1 MRVFKVLRIL
11 IFIALGLIAL
21 YACIG
26 FLGVPWAVK
35 KYGVPEVS
43 KILDRPVILRNIA
56 FDPFAFKLKLE
67 GFEIQETDGSP
78 LIGFEQLFVNFEAT
92 SVLADAYRFDIIR
105 LSRPFGLV
113 KILEDGRLNLAQL
126 GSQENSAEHSVP
138 ETEEPTDDPSE
149 DKPIFFDIGL
159 FSIEQG
165 AVEFRDESKPQPFVA
180 DIVPIQIKLRNFS
193 TRPGNQ
199 NSYFVAAEL
208 REGERLRWQGNVSL
222 DPIRSQGHVEITGL
236 RAETIW
242 EYVQDLF
249 RFEITQGLLD
259 FEMAYDVD
267 MGKEPMGVVLD
278 KGTITL
284 RNFALREKGQSDEL
298 IVVPSFSIRGI
309 EANVGTRHVSVDSI
323 QSRGTEVR
331 GWINQDG
338 TVNYQSLFAS
348 QEESA
353 IPDDAESN
361 PPQVTESDESP
372 WSATIKKIS
381 LEEYTVRFEDRQP
394 STPVPFLIE
403 NFELHVQNVTTDMSK
418 PIALELGF
426 TFNQSARLAV
436 SGHVTPEP
444 PAVDLKLDL
453 SDLAL
458 AFFQPYLDPVVQ
470 FQLARGA
477 LSVKGHT
484 TIQAEEGKDSTVRFS
499 GDVTIDDF
507 ALVDAAASEE
517 FLKWEQLAFQ
527 GMVVDSQPARMDLR
541 EIVMTLP
548 YAKVVHSEDGIFNVS
563 RLFSPPGSRRSE
575 SDIEDTALEAKGGEE
590 NQESSSDGEED
601 AEPSPLITIDTIQI
615 HNAAID
621 FTDLAIDPNVVT
633 GIQNLSGTI
642 QGLSSK
648 ELSKADVSLEGR
660 VDNVATI
667 KIQGQVN
674 PLQDDLY
681 TDLTLVLQNLD
692 LTMVSPYAGKFMG
705 YPITKGKLSIDLE
718 YSLSE
723 KILIGENTVHID
735 QLTLG
740 DATDSPDAPSL
751 PVPLAL
757 ALLKDRDG
765 RIDIDL
771 PVRGDLNNPEFSYGQ
786 LVLQTLV
793 NLITKAA
800 TSPFTMIGGLL
811 VGSGDDLAVVQF
823 PVGQAALAEGQI
835 EKLSTL
841 ASALSRRPGLRL
853 EITGGADPT
862 KDGLSMAEVKLE
874 DQLKDIQQQE
884 SVAPGQTISESSPEV
899 NLSSTDRDRLVKKL
913 YVEKFGQ
920 DLGKGRSAVGEQSGG
935 DGDTSSDSPS
945 DEEESGSQ
953 SSPSKKHILSLEEMR
968 RQLLETIQI
977 TEDELRLLAQERA
990 RSIRDYL
997 VNQEKISEERIFL
1010 VEANLASESDGDTI
1024 ITNLTLT
1031 AQ

>member
-1 MRVFKVLRIL
+1 MLR
-11 IFIALGLIAL
+11 
-21 YACIG
+21 
-26 FLGVPWAVK
+26 
-35 KYGVPEVS
+35 
-43 KILDRPVILRNIA
+43 DIA

-67 GFEIQETDGSP
+67 DFEIQETDGSP
-78 LIGFEQLFVNFEAT
+78 LIGFEQLFVNFDAT

-126 GSQENSAEHSVP
+126 GSQENSAEPPVP

-159 FSIEQG
+159 LSIEQG
-165 AVEFRDESKPQPFVA
+165 AVEFRDESKAKPFVA

-193 TRPGNQ
+193 TRPGNK

-208 REGERLRWQGNVSL
+208 GEGERLQWQGNVSL
-222 DPIRSQGHVEITGL
+222 DPIRSQGRVEITGL
-236 RAETIW
+236 RSETIW
-242 EYVQDLF
+242 QYVQDLF
-249 RFEITQGLLD
+249 RFEITQGLFD
-259 FEMAYDVD
+259 FEMSYDVD
-267 MGKEPMGVVLD
+267 MGQEPMGVVLD

-284 RNFALREKGQSDEL
+284 RNFALREKGQLDEL

-309 EANVGTRHVSVDSI
+309 EANVGTRQVSVDSI

-348 QEESA
+348 QDESV

-361 PPQVTESDESP
+361 PPQAAESEEPP

-381 LEEYTVRFEDRQP
+381 LEEYVIRFEDRQP
-394 STPVPFLIE
+394 NTPVPFLIE
-403 NFELHVQNVTTDMSK
+403 NFGLQVQNVTTDMSK

-426 TFNQSARLAV
+426 TFNQSAQLAV
-436 SGHVTPEP
+436 SGYVTPEP

-453 SDLAL
+453 SDLAF
-458 AFFQPYLDPVVQ
+458 APFQPYLEPVVQ
-470 FQLARGA
+470 FQLKRGA
-477 LSVKGHT
+477 LSMKGHT
-484 TIQAEEGKDSTVRFS
+484 TFQAEGEKDSTVRFS
-499 GDVTIDDF
+499 GDVAIDDF
-507 ALVDAAASEE
+507 ALVDPAASEE

-527 GMVVDSQPARMDLR
+527 GMVVDSHPVRMDLR
-541 EIVMTLP
+541 EIVVTLP
-548 YAKVVHSEDGIFNVS
+548 YANVVQSEDGILNVS
-563 RLFSPPGSRRSE
+563 RLFSPPGSQPRE
-575 SDIEDTALEAKGGEE
+575 SDIEDTALEAEGGEE
-590 NQESSSDGEED
+590 NQESSSDGEKA
-601 AEPSPLITIDTIQI
+601 AEPSPLITIDTVKIN
-615 HNAAID
+615 NAAID
-621 FTDLAIDPNVVT
+621 FTDQAIDPIVVT
-633 GIQNLSGTI
+633 GIQNFIGTI

-660 VDNVATI
+660 VDNVATL
-667 KIQGQVN
+667 KIQGKVN
-674 PLQDDLY
+674 PLQDILY
-681 TDLTLVLQNLD
+681 TDLTLVFQNLD
-692 LTMVSPYAGKFMG
+692 LTTVSPYAGRFMG
-705 YPITKGKLSIDLE
+705 YPITKGKLSIELD

-740 DATDSPDAPSL
+740 DETDSPDAPSL

-786 LVLQTLV
+786 LVLQNLV

-800 TSPFTMIGGLL
+800 TSPFAMIGGLL
-811 VGSGDDLAVVQF
+811 GGSGDDLAVVQF
-823 PVGQAALAEGQI
+823 PVGQAVLAEEQI

-841 ASALSRRPGLRL
+841 ASALSQRPGLRL
-853 EITGGADPT
+853 EITGGAEPT
-862 KDGLSMAEVKLE
+862 KDGLSMAKVKLE
-874 DQLKDIQQQE
+874 DQLKEIRQQE
-884 SVAPGQTISESSPEV
+884 SVAPGQTKAGSSAEV

-920 DLGKGRSAVGEQSGG
+920 DLGKGRAEVGEQSSG
-935 DGDTSSDSPS
+935 DGDTSADSLS
-945 DEEESGSQ
+945 DEEASGSQ

-968 RQLLETIQI
+968 QRLLETIQI
-977 TEDELRLLAQERA
+977 TEDELRLLAQKRA

-997 VNQEKISEERIFL
+997 VNQEKILEGRVFL
-1010 VEANLASESDGDTI
+1010 VEPNLASESDADTI

>member
-11 IFIALGLIAL
+11 VFIALGLIAL
-21 YACIG
+21 YAGIG

-43 KILDRPVILRNIA
+43 KMLDRPVMLRNIA

-78 LIGFEQLFVNFEAT
+78 LIGFEQLFVNFEAA

-126 GSQENSAEHSVP
+126 GSQEKSAEPSVP
-138 ETEEPTDDPSE
+138 ETEEPTGDPSE

-165 AVEFRDESKPQPFVA
+165 AVEFRDESKPKPFVA
-180 DIVPIQIKLRNFS
+180 DLVPIQIKLRNFS

-208 REGERLRWQGNVSL
+208 GEGERLRWQGNVSL
-222 DPIRSQGHVEITGL
+222 DPIRSQGQVEITGL

-242 EYVQDLF
+242 QYVQDLF

-284 RNFALREKGQSDEL
+284 RNFALREKGQPDEL
-298 IVVPSFSIRGI
+298 IVVPSFSIRGL
-309 EANVGTRHVSVDSI
+309 EANMGTRQVSVDSI

-426 TFNQSARLAV
+426 TFNQSAQLAV

-458 AFFQPYLDPVVQ
+458 ASFQPYLDPVVQ
-470 FQLARGA
+470 FQLARG
-477 LSVKGHT
+477 
-484 TIQAEEGKDSTVRFS
+484 
-499 GDVTIDDF
+499 
-507 ALVDAAASEE
+507 
-517 FLKWEQLAFQ
+517 
-527 GMVVDSQPARMDLR
+527 
-541 EIVMTLP
+541 
-548 YAKVVHSEDGIFNVS
+548 
-563 RLFSPPGSRRSE
+563 
-575 SDIEDTALEAKGGEE
+575 
-590 NQESSSDGEED
+590 
-601 AEPSPLITIDTIQI
+601 
-615 HNAAID
+615 
-621 FTDLAIDPNVVT
+621 
-633 GIQNLSGTI
+633 
-642 QGLSSK
+642 
-648 ELSKADVSLEGR
+648 
-660 VDNVATI
+660 
-667 KIQGQVN
+667 
-674 PLQDDLY
+674 
-681 TDLTLVLQNLD
+681 
-692 LTMVSPYAGKFMG
+692 
-705 YPITKGKLSIDLE
+705 
-718 YSLSE
+718 
-723 KILIGENTVHID
+723 
-735 QLTLG
+735 
-740 DATDSPDAPSL
+740 
-751 PVPLAL
+751 
-757 ALLKDRDG
+757 
-765 RIDIDL
+765 
-771 PVRGDLNNPEFSYGQ
+771 
-786 LVLQTLV
+786 
-793 NLITKAA
+793 
-800 TSPFTMIGGLL
+800 
-811 VGSGDDLAVVQF
+811 
-823 PVGQAALAEGQI
+823 
-835 EKLSTL
+835 
-841 ASALSRRPGLRL
+841 
-853 EITGGADPT
+853 
-862 KDGLSMAEVKLE
+862 
-874 DQLKDIQQQE
+874 
-884 SVAPGQTISESSPEV
+884 
-899 NLSSTDRDRLVKKL
+899 
-913 YVEKFGQ
+913 
-920 DLGKGRSAVGEQSGG
+920 
-935 DGDTSSDSPS
+935 
-945 DEEESGSQ
+945 
-953 SSPSKKHILSLEEMR
+953 
-968 RQLLETIQI
+968 
-977 TEDELRLLAQERA
+977 
-990 RSIRDYL
+990 
-997 VNQEKISEERIFL
+997 
-1010 VEANLASESDGDTI
+1010 
-1024 ITNLTLT
+1024 
-1031 AQ
+1031 